1 MLVSRFPT
9 IIDGVLSTLK
19 ADANL
24 TTVTISDGLPV
35 TEDRYLDII
44 LIGNSGDGEDTRA
57 GTITQE
63 YHDLAGIDS
72 TRDETIQIF
81 CAVISQTGNVD
92 VATTRSRAFELLG
105 YVSNALRNNFTLAAA
120 GVLRVELS
128 SVEVNVEQFA
138 DGTAVRL
145 PFTITAT
152 TLI

>member
-9 IIDGVLSTLK
+9 VIDGVLATLN
-19 ADANL
+19 ADSNL
-24 TTVTISDGLPV
+24 TGVSISDGLPIS
-35 TEDRYLDII
+35 EDRYLDLI

-57 GTITQE
+57 GSISQE

-92 VATTRSRAFELLG
+92 VATTRTRAFQLLG
-105 YVSNALRNNFTLAAA
+105 YVSDALRNNFTLGAA
-120 GVLRVELS
+120 GVLRVEMTDI
-128 SVEVNVEQFA
+128 EVTVEQFA

>member
-9 IIDGVLSTLK
+9 VIDGVLSTLK

-57 GTITQE
+57 GNITQE
-63 YHDLAGIDS
+63 YHDLAGINS

-81 CAVISQTGNVD
+81 CAIISQTGNVD
-92 VATTRSRAFELLG
+92 VATTRSRAFDLLG
-105 YVSNALRNNFTLAAA
+105 HISNALRNNYNLNAA
-120 GVLRVELS
+120 GVLRVELTDI
-128 SVEVNVEQFA
+128 EVTVEQFA

>member
-9 IIDGVLSTLK
+9 VIDGVLTTLK
-19 ADANL
+19 ADSNL
-24 TTVTISDGLPV
+24 AGVSISDGLPIS
-35 TEDRYLDII
+35 EDRYLDLV

-57 GTITQE
+57 GSISQE
-63 YHDLAGIDS
+63 YHDMAGVDS

-92 VATTRSRAFELLG
+92 VAATRSRAFQLLG
-105 YVSNALRNNFTLAAA
+105 FVSDALRNNFTLGAA
-120 GVLRVELS
+120 GVLRVEMTD
-128 SVEVNVEQFA
+128 VEVMVEQFA

-145 PFTITAT
+145 PFTISAS

>member
-9 IIDGVLSTLK
+9 VIDGILTTLR
-19 ADANL
+19 ADNNL

-57 GTITQE
+57 GNITQE
-63 YHDLAGIDS
+63 YHDLAGVNS

-81 CAVISQTGNVD
+81 CAIISQTGNVD

-105 YVSNALRNNFTLAAA
+105 YVSNALRNNYHLNAT
-120 GVLRVELS
+120 GVLRVELTDID
-128 SVEVNVEQFA
+128 VNVEQFA